1 MTVVFAL
8 LVLAVVVAGVVLVVK
23 SPAANVTPSQTPSPT
38 AGMPTPVTAADLR
51 QVRFPVVF
59 RGYRMDEVD
68 ALLARVAEQLDAS
81 QASVDPAPTTMPTP
95 TGSPV
100 IPGTEVPQ

>member
-8 LVLAVVVAGVVLVVK
+8 LVLGIVVAGMVLVLK
-23 SPAANVTPSQTPSPT
+23 SPAPQVPPVQPA
-38 AGMPTPVTAADLR
+38 AIAAHMPAPLSAADLR

-68 ALLARVAEQLDAS
+68 ALLAKLAAQMEP
-81 QASVDPAPTTMPTP
+81 PAP

-100 IPGTEVPQ
+100 IPGTEQPR

>member
-8 LVLAVVVAGVVLVVK
+8 LVLAVVVAGVVLVIK
-23 SPAANVTPSQTPSPT
+23 SPAEPSPPAEAPSAT
-38 AGMPTPVTAADLR
+38 AGMPTPISSADLR

-68 ALLARVAEQLDAS
+68 ALLARLATQLDAS
-81 QASVDPAPTTMPTP
+81 KASTEDVPAALPTP
-95 TGSPV
+95 TGMPV
-100 IPGTEVPQ
+100 IPGTELPR

>member
-23 SPAANVTPSQTPSPT
+23 SPAQVPPPEATTI
-38 AGMPTPVTAADLR
+38 ADAMPAQIGAADLQR
-51 QVRFPVVF
+51 VRFPVVF

-68 ALLARVAEQLDAS
+68 ALLARLAAQMEP
-81 QASVDPAPTTMPTP
+81 PAPTGP
-95 TGSPV
+95 PV
-100 IPGTEVPQ
+100 IPGTEQPR

>member
-8 LVLAVVVAGVVLVVK
+8 LVLAVVVAGVVLVLK
-23 SPAANVTPSQTPSPT
+23 SPASSEPESQAVVAPT
-38 AGMPTPVTAADLR
+38 IAEAMPTPISAGDLR
-51 QVRFPVVF
+51 RVRFPVVF

-68 ALLARVAEQLDAS
+68 ALLNKLAAQLEP
-81 QASVDPAPTTMPTP
+81 PAP

-100 IPGTEVPQ
+100 IPGTEQSR

>member
-23 SPAANVTPSQTPSPT
+23 SPAPETLQPTGPAIADAMPSSITS
-38 AGMPTPVTAADLR
+38 ADLR

-68 ALLARVAEQLDAS
+68 ALLAKLATQLEP
-81 QASVDPAPTTMPTP
+81 PAPTGP
-95 TGSPV
+95 PV
-100 IPGTEVPQ
+100 IPGSEQQR

>member
-8 LVLAVVVAGVVLVVK
+8 LVLGIVVAGMVLVLK
-23 SPAANVTPSQTPSPT
+23 SPARQVPAEQPT
-38 AGMPTPVTAADLR
+38 AIAADMPTPLSAADLR

-68 ALLARVAEQLDAS
+68 ALLAKLAAQMEP
-81 QASVDPAPTTMPTP
+81 PAP

-100 IPGTEVPQ
+100 IPGTEQPR